1 MARFDII
8 SKDGSV
14 VRYSGKPR
22 YNGAY
27 LKPSY
32 LEFSEIASPT
42 PIAWEVGDYVD
53 YSRTGMRYYLYSVP
67 QASKNARKGSHGR
80 AFTYTNIQF
89 FAATKELEIALFR
102 DLVGADNNI
111 HFSSSPDVSTFENVE
126 GIARRIQACMDD
138 FYPGRW
144 EVRIAD
150 FDATADAEII
160 KKIGEAKEF
169 ALSGG
174 TCLDALSKIYE
185 LWQDIGWVH
194 TYEGGKE
201 VIIIGYPNKRID
213 ENTTDTFLYG
223 KGNGLTA
230 IKKNQ
235 TNKEEFAT
243 RLYVYGSERNLPPR
257 YYNGKDILNAES
269 VDIRNLMIPLDSWGK
284 TDGLPDAR
292 KAYLENAE
300 AVAKY
305 GVIPKTHYFDS
316 DDAGADIYPTIEG
329 MTIGQI
335 RKALSDLGQTDYYPS
350 SVIYKDDS
358 ERVDK
363 ILSVVNPSDDGAISK
378 KGQSF
383 EISEYIIFTEATL
396 GNPYSDDILFGTGD
410 LSIGTS
416 GYGKVSIIPSGVTY
430 KISAPGA
437 TNVAVSC
444 VLSDAYSV
452 QNRSNTVTTKVV
464 AKNNGDYWYAEFP
477 RMAITFKK
485 ETSKCPVV
493 LFASFSA
500 DATIESITRTQG
512 GIKVGFNTVLNNTFS
527 LSLKQIGFDIEE
539 RAAQGKGKVVSMKS
553 GMCEGRN
560 FVISEC
566 KYVASTDSWN
576 LVCKR
581 QQDNTL
587 GLVFPNKD
595 YQIVAGD
602 EFVLL
607 DIAMPELYVLANSQK
622 LLSEG
627 EKLLARASKIQSI
640 YEPSIDA
647 KVMAESGRV
656 LREGMFMEIK
666 DEDVVD
672 NITDYILIDTLSISE
687 DESSIPTY
695 KVTLK
700 ERRKVTYKGTPSAT
714 SATETESVEDE
725 ATSNTEV
732 DVDLSNY
739 YTKEEVD
746 TEIGGVSKEIDT
758 VADLLT
764 SMWRIEGNKI
774 VTDMD
779 VLIKANLIIEGD
791 TSSGGEGQ
799 DTPASGIRG
808 IYVNGTPYTDEDGD
822 GFIDLGTISGG
833 SGVSGDYLPLA
844 GGILNGSLQVG
855 QSDNT
860 GYKDISVVRN
870 GVTTY
875 MATSAAGE
883 GYFGAVFANGNS
895 AGFVLADGVPRYEYN
910 NSYYTLIHS
919 GNIASQSV
927 SHATTTNRFKVLL
940 EATSGDLNTALAAGG
955 IARNYNGGLS
965 QYTNA
970 PSGASFGMVLELRG
984 SVASSLAGQLAWD
997 INHGSTSDVTRYLWW
1012 RASDSSNG
1020 FKYGKWHQIAFTDSN
1035 VASATK
1041 LATARTIWGQSFDGT
1056 GDVGGSLT
1064 GTNFLLMD
1072 RASNPYLKFT
1082 DNGLNG
1088 FIQFLGGTI
1097 AMGPTLTNSLL
1108 VNNNGNVGI
1117 GTVELYAANKLRLV
1131 NTHPHQHTWS
1141 LGYLAQESDF
1151 SVEFK
1156 NTSDGG
1162 VYGLYTSINYYT
1174 GHVAMQVGR
1183 SDGLTNVYNLLLQ
1196 PLGGYVGIGTYDPR
1210 YTLDVNGDSRI
1221 NGNLVVSGDTS
1232 SGSDIRFKDIIKNK
1246 TIKIADIAKAPLF
1259 TFRWNDRDDD
1269 TIHLGSSAQYWEK
1282 VTPWLV
1288 NGEDFKSLN
1297 YATLG
1302 VAMGISLAKKAVN
1315 HEERIKELEREIK
1328 RLKEEMRYGDR

>member
-1 MARFDII
+1 M
-8 SKDGSV
+8 
-14 VRYSGKPR
+14 
-22 YNGAY
+22 
-27 LKPSY
+27 
-32 LEFSEIASPT
+32 
-42 PIAWEVGDYVD
+42 
-53 YSRTGMRYYLYSVP
+53 
-67 QASKNARKGSHGR
+67 
-80 AFTYTNIQF
+80 
-89 FAATKELEIALFR
+89 
-102 DLVGADNNI
+102 
-111 HFSSSPDVSTFENVE
+111 
-126 GIARRIQACMDD
+126 
-138 FYPGRW
+138 
-144 EVRIAD
+144 
-150 FDATADAEII
+150 
-160 KKIGEAKEF
+160 
-169 ALSGG
+169 
-174 TCLDALSKIYE
+174 
-185 LWQDIGWVH
+185 
-194 TYEGGKE
+194 
-201 VIIIGYPNKRID
+201 
-213 ENTTDTFLYG
+213 
-223 KGNGLTA
+223 
-230 IKKNQ
+230 
-235 TNKEEFAT
+235 
-243 RLYVYGSERNLPPR
+243 
-257 YYNGKDILNAES
+257 
-269 VDIRNLMIPLDSWGK
+269 
-284 TDGLPDAR
+284 
-292 KAYLENAE
+292 
-300 AVAKY
+300 
-305 GVIPKTHYFDS
+305 
-316 DDAGADIYPTIEG
+316 
-329 MTIGQI
+329 
-335 RKALSDLGQTDYYPS
+335 
-350 SVIYKDDS
+350 
-358 ERVDK
+358 
-363 ILSVVNPSDDGAISK
+363 
-378 KGQSF
+378 
-383 EISEYIIFTEATL
+383 

-808 IYVNGTPYTDEDGD
+808 IYVNGTPYTDTDGD
-822 GFIDLGTISGG
+822 GFVDLGTISGG
-833 SGVSGDYLPLA
+833 VSEITASMITSALGYTPANGADYLPLA

-875 MATSAAGE
+875 MATTGAGE
-883 GYFGAVFANGNS
+883 GYFGAEFANGNF
-895 AGFVLADGVPRYEYN
+895 AALVLTDGVPRYGYN
-910 NSYYTLIHS
+910 DSYYTLIHS
-919 GNIASQSV
+919 GNIGSYALPLSNGVVNGTFILKNNSPIYSKYANNSTKAILGIDGSNNVILGWEAASGGSSTYIDGVNVHLRYGTSRTNGLILNSSGNVLIGTTKDASKLTV
-927 SHATTTNRFKVLL
+927 SAKYRNALPSLGSLSANSDMAIHYD
-940 EATSGDLNTALAAGG
+940 GDSAGYG
-955 IARNYNGGLS
+955 MYFSING
-965 QYTNA
+965 YT
-970 PSGASFGMVLELRG
+970 GASTIQVGRNDG
-984 SVASSLAGQLAWD
+984 
-997 INHGSTSDVTRYLWW
+997 N
-1012 RASDSSNG
+1012 N
-1020 FKYGKWHQIAFTDSN
+1020 
-1035 VASATK
+1035 SAY
-1041 LATARTIWGQSFDGT
+1041 
-1056 GDVGGSLT
+1056 
-1064 GTNFLLMD
+1064 NLLL
-1072 RASNPYLKFT
+1072 NP
-1082 DNGLNG
+1082 
-1088 FIQFLGGTI
+1088 LG
-1097 AMGPTLTNSLL
+1097 
-1108 VNNNGNVGI
+1108 GNVGI
-1117 GTVELYAANKLRLV
+1117 GT
-1131 NTHPHQHTWS
+1131 
-1141 LGYLAQESDF
+1141 
-1151 SVEFK
+1151 
-1156 NTSDGG
+1156 TSP
-1162 VYGLYTSINYYT
+1162 SS
-1174 GHVAMQVGR
+1174 M
-1183 SDGLTNVYNLLLQ
+1183 
-1196 PLGGYVGIGTYDPR
+1196 
-1210 YTLDVNGDSRI
+1210 LDVNGTITTNQYIRI
-1221 NGNLVVSGDTS
+1221 NALPGYGSGSCNMWYDGNATTLEVRSSVKITQNLIVSGDTS
-1232 SGSDIRFKDIIKNK
+1232 SGSDIRFKDIIKDK
-1246 TIKIADIAKAPLF
+1246 TIKIEHIAKAPLF
-1259 TFRWNDRDDD
+1259 TFKWNDRDDD
-1269 TIHLGSSAQYWEK
+1269 TVHLGSSAQYWEK
-1282 VTPWLV
+1282 VCPWLV
-1288 NGEDFKSLN
+1288 TGEDFKSLN

-1315 HEERIKELEREIK
+1315 HEARIKELEREIK

>member
-32 LEFSEIASPT
+32 LEFSDIASPT
-42 PIAWEVGDYVD
+42 PISWEVGDYVD
-53 YSRTGMRYYLYSVP
+53 YSRTGMRYYLYSIP
-67 QASKNARKGSHGR
+67 QISKNARKDSHGGS
-80 AFTYTNIQF
+80 FTYSNVKF
-89 FAATKELEIALFR
+89 HAATKELEIALFR
-102 DLVGADNNI
+102 DLVDADNNI

-144 EVRIAD
+144 EIRIAD

-194 TYEGGKE
+194 TNEGGKE
-201 VIIIGYPNKRID
+201 VIIIGNPNKRID
-213 ENTTDTFLYG
+213 ENTTESFLYG

-235 TNKEEFAT
+235 TNNGEFAT

-269 VDIRNLMIPLDSWGK
+269 VDIRNLMIPLDYWGK

-607 DIAMPELYVLANSQK
+607 DIAMPELYILANSQR

-627 EKLLARASKIQSI
+627 DKLLSRASKIQSI

-656 LREGMFMEIK
+656 LREGMFMEIT

-672 NITDYILIDTLSISE
+672 NTTDYILIDTLSISE
-687 DESSIPTY
+687 GESSIPTY

-714 SATETESVEDE
+714 SATETESVEED
-725 ATSNTEV
+725 AVSNTEV
-732 DVDLSNY
+732 DVDLSDY
-739 YTKEEVD
+739 YTKEEVNN
-746 TEIGGVSKEIDT
+746 EIDT
-758 VADLLT
+758 LADLLT
-764 SMWRIEGNKI
+764 SMWRIEDNKI
-774 VTDMD
+774 VTEMD
-779 VLIKANLIIEGD
+779 VIIKANLIVEKD
-791 TSSGGEGQ
+791 TSSGGEGE
-799 DTPASGIRG
+799 DTPASGILG

-833 SGVSGDYLPLA
+833 VSGDYLPLA
-844 GGILNGSLQVG
+844 GGTIDGTTSSPLKINTSSAIIGIPLSVSNSEKAWFGWSAG
-855 QSDNT
+855 Q
-860 GYKDISVVRN
+860 G
-870 GVTTY
+870 TY
-875 MATSAAGE
+875 LWNATANKYLGIKE
-883 GYFGAVFANGNS
+883 DGTPHYNGN
-895 AGFVLADGVPRYEYN
+895 
-910 NSYYTLIHS
+910 TLIHS
-919 GNIASQSV
+919 GNIGSQ
-927 SHATTTNRFKVLL
+927 KV
-940 EATSGDLNTALAAGG
+940 AG
-955 IARNYNGGLS
+955 L
-965 QYTNA
+965 
-970 PSGASFGMVLELRG
+970 
-984 SVASSLAGQLAWD
+984 
-997 INHGSTSDVTRYLWW
+997 VTP
-1012 RASDSSNG
+1012 
-1020 FKYGKWHQIAFTDSN
+1020 
-1035 VASATK
+1035 
-1041 LATARTIWGQSFDGT
+1041 RTIWGQSFDGT
-1056 GDVGGSLT
+1056 GNVSGMPRFSPNTYSSSITTSSSSIVLSSKAASMNGYNT
-1064 GTNFLLMD
+1064 GIALAAIGEYDSNYQNHLHAWIGLGARTSTSGAELYPLVFATNN
-1072 RASNPYLKFT
+1072 ST
-1082 DNGLNG
+1082 
-1088 FIQFLGGTI
+1088 T
-1097 AMGPTLTNSLL
+1097 TNTAPIERMRIMP
-1108 VNNNGNVGI
+1108 NGNVLI
-1117 GTVELYAANKLRLV
+1117 GTTTDSGYKLDVAGTGRFTTSVTSTRFLTSGSYGLWKGSAFSGVYTDNDIALYASTIGIQGNVR
-1131 NTHPHQHTWS
+1131 PHSNNSYTLGTSSYQWS
-1141 LGYLAQESDF
+1141 
-1151 SVEFK
+1151 
-1156 NTSDGG
+1156 T
-1162 VYGLYTSINYYT
+1162 VYG
-1174 GHVAMQVGR
+1174 
-1183 SDGLTNVYNLLLQ
+1183 
-1196 PLGGYVGIGTYDPR
+1196 
-1210 YTLDVNGDSRI
+1210 VNGI
-1221 NGNLVVSGDTS
+1221 FSGDTS

-1246 TIKIADIAKAPLF
+1246 TLKIEDIAKAPLF
-1259 TFRWNDRDDD
+1259 TFRWNDREDDS
-1269 TIHLGSSAQYWEK
+1269 IHLGSSAQYWEK
-1282 VTPWLV
+1282 VCPWIV
-1288 NGEDFKSLN
+1288 TGEDFKSLN

-1315 HEERIKELEREIK
+1315 HEARIKELEKEIK